1 MKYIRSKNK
10 EHNSETCNIHLIMA
24 QLQKVGTK
32 VYGNT
37 PHDVY
42 QRPYNPVAH
51 ESSVKLSPTNIWYAP
66 STSPLYNSSLLL
78 FWT

>member
-1 MKYIRSKNK
+1 MS
-10 EHNSETCNIHLIMA
+10 
-24 QLQKVGTK
+24 QLQKVGPK

-51 ESSVKLSPTNIWYAP
+51 ESSVKLSPTNI
-66 STSPLYNSSLLL
+66 
-78 FWT
+78 